1 MFAITPCVCSSM
13 SSSFA
18 HLCRWKR
25 NFDLKNADYLLFKFF
40 PMFLAYGS
48 SYGCKIF
55 LIWHVNKFS
64 SGKLD
69 LCMHLLLISIWKMKT
84 QSFLENIGNGDRMLF
99 PNTWL
104 VWLLYVLYKKLCFF
118 VTIYDYFV
126 FLCHY
131 LWLFCYNRIL
141 QNYFKLQKCTKN
153 GKALV

>member
-1 MFAITPCVCSSM
+1 
-13 SSSFA
+13 
-18 HLCRWKR
+18 
-25 NFDLKNADYLLFKFF
+25 
-40 PMFLAYGS
+40 MFLAYGS

-99 PNTWL
+99 PNTRL

-118 VTIYDYFV
+118 VTIYDYLCFWATIYDYFV
-126 FLCHY
+126 IIEY
-131 LWLFCYNRIL
+131 YKIIL
-141 QNYFKLQKCTKN
+141 NYRNVQKMEKL
-153 GKALV
+153 